1 MNIIWSNSLIFLV
14 AMTCAKW
21 SWLRSHSS
29 NMGQVQPAV
38 SVGIFPAK
46 VLEIKQGGFNRT
58 GHFLVTQD
66 LGPALQP
73 HVLMGQVWE
82 LMSGA
87 SVLIPRWTVTYIVL
101 RTSLP
106 FPHKQPPFLQPL
118 WVPIIASPRSSS
130 PYHIRAALNIT

>member
-1 MNIIWSNSLIFLV
+1 
-14 AMTCAKW
+14 MTYAKC
-21 SWLRSHSS
+21 SQLRSHSS

-58 GHFLVTQD
+58 GHFLVTED

-82 LMSGA
+82 LLSGA
-87 SVLIPRWTVTYIVL
+87 SVLISRWTGTYIVL
-101 RTSLP
+101 RPSLP
-106 FPHKQPPFLQPL
+106 LPHKQPPFLQPL
-118 WVPIIASPRSSS
+118 WVPITVPPRASS
-130 PYHIRAALNIT
+130 PYHKRATLNIT